1 MYVVATVR
9 FLSDL
14 LNRPF
19 SMHLCE
25 YRNSATVHIVH
36 IHCHLQMGST
46 RSKFYAGWP
55 PDKSVYLRGA
65 HDSRPRGRGFESH
78 RRHCVV
84 VLEQDT
90 FILT

>member
-1 MYVVATVR
+1 
-9 FLSDL
+9 
-14 LNRPF
+14 
-19 SMHLCE
+19 MHLCE

-36 IHCHLQMGST
+36 IHCYLQMGST
-46 RSKFYAGWP
+46 RSKFYAGRP

-65 HDSRPRGRGFESH
+65 QWPGQLLTRDRGFEPH

-90 FILT
+90 FILA